1 MYSLLYMKGHF
12 TMQCIVGIYFFH
24 DIAGCRN
31 SLGLDLPDP
40 VHCAQYRLIIFH
52 KHSLETD
59 PPLNHKMPVKV
70 LRSYLMKRQMVVRHK
85 GETSAIM
92 SLPGSCGQGTN
103 LGILSYLVNINSCGL
118 PMDDIVKYVLRK
130 CNSNDRRAFSCVPAL
145 PLPPYHI
152 TESAA
157 RLK

>member
-1 MYSLLYMKGHF
+1 
-12 TMQCIVGIYFFH
+12 MQCIVGVYSFMTLL
-24 DIAGCRN
+24 DVETQ
-31 SLGLDLPDP
+31 LGLDLSDP

-59 PPLNHKMPVKV
+59 PLNHEMPVKV

-130 CNSNDRRAFSCVPAL
+130 CKSSQVKSFYSS
-145 PLPPYHI
+145 YHNVY
-152 TESAA
+152 EQ
-157 RLK
+157 

>member
-1 MYSLLYMKGHF
+1 
-12 TMQCIVGIYFFH
+12 MQCIVGVYSFMTLL
-24 DIAGCRN
+24 DVETQ
-31 SLGLDLPDP
+31 LGLDLPDP
-40 VHCAQYRLIIFH
+40 VHCAQYRLIIFL

-103 LGILSYLVNINSCGL
+103 LGILSYLVNMNS
-118 PMDDIVKYVLRK
+118 
-130 CNSNDRRAFSCVPAL
+130 
-145 PLPPYHI
+145 
-152 TESAA
+152 
-157 RLK
+157 

>member
-1 MYSLLYMKGHF
+1 
-12 TMQCIVGIYFFH
+12 
-24 DIAGCRN
+24 
-31 SLGLDLPDP
+31 
-40 VHCAQYRLIIFH
+40 
-52 KHSLETD
+52 
-59 PPLNHKMPVKV
+59 
-70 LRSYLMKRQMVVRHK
+70 MKRQMVVRHK
-85 GETSAIM
+85 GKTSAIM

-152 TESAA
+152 TESAES
-157 RLK
+157 LKYIDDLTLCQTVKNGLENMPEESE